1 MNFVPRALIAEVTH
15 RCPLRCVYCSNPL
28 EMRSRDEELSTSE
41 WTRVFGEAAALGV
54 LQLHLTGGEP
64 LARPD
69 TEQLVKAGRG
79 AGLYV
84 NLITSGIGLS
94 ETRLEALLAAGLDHI
109 QLSFQDSEQAQADE
123 IAGTRAHLSKLDLAG
138 RVRKHRV
145 AFTMNI
151 VVHRSNLAR
160 LPEMIALAESL
171 QVDRLEVANVQYY
184 GWAFE
189 NRDRL
194 LPTREQVRETIAIV
208 DAARERLK
216 GRMRIDC
223 VLPDYYARYP
233 KPCMGGWGQGLILL
247 DPAGVALP
255 CHAARVI
262 PGLSF
267 DSVRSRPLRWIWEES
282 PAFQRFRGDE
292 WMQEPCRSCE
302 RKTRDFGGCRCQ
314 AFLYTGDANATDPV
328 CSLAPKRDL
337 IDAVIAKAATAE
349 AAMADAATAASQ
361 PRSSWVYRINPSNT
375 RAATTSI
382 DQPVA
387 DRETN

>member
-1 MNFVPRALIAEVTH
+1 MSFVPRALIAEVTH
-15 RCPLRCVYCSNPL
+15 RCPLRCVYCSNPT
-28 EMRSRDEELSTSE
+28 EMRSRSEELGTEE
-41 WTRVFGEAAALGV
+41 WQRVFGEAAALGV

-69 TEQLVKAGRG
+69 AEQLVKAGRS

-84 NLITSGIGLS
+84 NLITSGIGLG
-94 ETRLEALLAAGLDHI
+94 EARLDALIVAGLDHV
-109 QLSFQDSEQAQADE
+109 QLSFQDIEQIQADE
-123 IAGTRAHLSKLDLAG
+123 IAGTRAHAAKLELAE
-138 RVRKHRV
+138 RIRQHRV

-151 VVHRSNLAR
+151 VVHRRNLAR
-160 LPEMIALAESL
+160 LPEMIALAEQL
-171 QVDRLEVANVQYY
+171 QVDKVEIANVQYY

-233 KPCMGGWGQGLILL
+233 KACMGGWGQGLMLI
-247 DPAGVALP
+247 DPAGVVLP
-255 CHAARVI
+255 CHAARII
-262 PGLSF
+262 PGLTF
-267 DSVRSRPLRWIWEES
+267 DDVRSKSLGWIWEES
-282 PAFQRFRGDE
+282 PAFQRFRGDG

-314 AFLYTGDANATDPV
+314 AFLYTGDADATDPV
-328 CSLAPKRDL
+328 CTLAPTRSL
-337 IDAVIAKAATAE
+337 IDAVIASTE
-349 AAMADAATAASQ
+349 TAAQ
-361 PRSSWVYRINPSNT
+361 PDSSSNWVYRVNPANQPA
-375 RAATTSI
+375 RA
-382 DQPVA
+382 
-387 DRETN
+387 R

>member
-1 MNFVPRALIAEVTH
+1 MTYTPRALIAEVTH

-28 EMRSRDEELSTSE
+28 EMRSRADELTTAE
-41 WTRVFGEAAALGV
+41 WQRVFGEAAALGV

-69 TEQLVKAGRG
+69 AEQLVKSGRA

-84 NLITSGIGLS
+84 NMITSGIGLA
-94 ETRLEALLAAGLDHI
+94 EARLEALVNAGLDHI
-109 QLSFQDSEQAQADE
+109 QLSFQDSEQPGADE
-123 IAGTRAHLSKLDLAG
+123 IAGTRAHAAKLELAQ
-138 RVRKHRV
+138 RIRKHHI

-151 VVHRSNLAR
+151 VVHRQNLAR
-160 LPEMIALAESL
+160 LPAMIALAEEL
-171 QVDRLEVANVQYY
+171 QVGKLEVANVQYY

-189 NRDRL
+189 NRSKL

-216 GRMRIDC
+216 DRMRIDC

-233 KPCMGGWGQGLILL
+233 KACMGGWGQGLMLI
-247 DPAGVALP
+247 DPAGVVLP

-262 PGLSF
+262 PGLTF
-267 DSVRSRPLRWIWEES
+267 DDVRSKPLSWIWEES

-314 AFLYTGDANATDPV
+314 AFLYTQDADATDPV
-328 CSLAPKRDL
+328 CSLSPQRGL
-337 IDAVIAKAATAE
+337 IDSVITHETPAP
-349 AAMADAATAASQ
+349 Q
-361 PRSSWVYRINPSNT
+361 WVYRINPSNT
-375 RAATTSI
+375 PAVATEPRA
-382 DQPVA
+382 
-387 DRETN
+387 

>member
-15 RCPLRCVYCSNPL
+15 RCPLRCVYCSNPT
-28 EMRSRDEELSTSE
+28 EMRSRSEELSTE
-41 WTRVFGEAAALGV
+41 DWQRVFVEAAELGV

-69 TEQLVKAGRG
+69 TEQLVKSGRA

-84 NLITSGIGLS
+84 NLITSGIGFT
-94 ETRLEALLAAGLDHI
+94 EARLEALVAAGLDHV
-109 QLSFQDSEQAQADE
+109 QLSFQDAEQAPADE
-123 IAGTRAHLSKLDLAG
+123 IAGTRAHLAKLDLAK
-138 RVRKHRV
+138 RIRKHRI

-151 VVHRSNLAR
+151 VVHRQNLSR
-160 LPEMIALAESL
+160 LPQMIALAEEL
-171 QVDRLEVANVQYY
+171 GVDKLEVANVQYY

-194 LPTREQVRETIAIV
+194 LPTREQVRETVATV

-223 VLPDYYARYP
+223 VLPDYYARFP
-233 KPCMGGWGQGLILL
+233 KACMGGWGQGLILI

-262 PGLSF
+262 PGLNF
-267 DSVRSRPLRWIWEES
+267 DNVRSKSLNWIWEES
-282 PAFQRFRGDE
+282 AAFQRFRGDE

-314 AFLYTGDANATDPV
+314 AMLYTGDPDATDPV
-328 CSLAPKRDL
+328 CSLAPRRDL
-337 IDAVIAKAATAE
+337 IDAVIAKAA
-349 AAMADAATAASQ
+349 DASK
-361 PRSSWVYRINPSNT
+361 SDWLYRINPSNT
-375 RAATTSI
+375 PALAQR
-382 DQPVA
+382 
-387 DRETN
+387 